1 MERNRATARS
11 RRLLIRNQQRLVR
24 GRRRGDADLETRRRL
39 VDAGAK
45 LFAERGFNDVT
56 VREICAAA
64 GANVAAVNYH
74 FGDKLGLYAAVM
86 RIAVDAMREVNEAAM
101 RAGAQGDAEHRLRR
115 YIRVFVE
122 RIGAI
127 KGNHWIYRLI
137 SREFSDPTPAFD
149 MVIEEG
155 VRPRFDYLCTVVG
168 QLIDAPPDDERVMKC
183 VSSIHSQF
191 VMCLPNPAF
200 ARVWAKFGR
209 TPPTIDALADHI
221 AEFSLAGIRALARR

>member
-1 MERNRATARS
+1 MKKRGAPGVSRS
-11 RRLLIRNQQRLVR
+11 DRETRDRLLHASEQ
-24 GRRRGDADLETRRRL
+24 
-39 VDAGAK
+39 
-45 LFAERGFNDVT
+45 LFATRGFKDVT
-56 VREICAAA
+56 VRDIARAAR
-64 GANVAAVNYH
+64 ANVAAVNYH